1 MESEGQGGT
10 NGTASWA
17 PIQSAFMLSHLANV
31 VASGAKTSSGFKK
44 SHLNACAKAIN
55 EKFNSKYTGDQVKNH
70 LKTWSRKFQRLNKLK
85 NISGAG
91 WDEDNFIIT
100 LDEDHYNNYVA
111 AHKSDAEYLNK
122 PLEHYGLMQTIF
134 GNRLESVDVENVD
147 VENEEVQEVEFSDA
161 SAFPSDHGA
170 TSASRPK
177 SKRARR
183 AESEEESM
191 LVVFKQVGDNI
202 AKAIEKVAAPPPP
215 PPTNDLLDD
224 LFEMVQS
231 ILGFQ
236 ATLYDLY
243 FGYLVENPHIGR
255 AFYKLPFTSKLTWL
269 SAFVSQRFS
278 GH

>member
-1 MESEGQGGT
+1 M
-10 NGTASWA
+10 
-17 PIQSAFMLSHLANV
+17 QSTFMLSHLANV
-31 VASGAKTSSGFKK
+31 VAIGAKTSSGFKK

-70 LKTWSRKFQRLNKLK
+70 LKTWSRKFQRFNKLK

-111 AHKSDAEYLNK
+111 THKLDAEYLNK

-134 GNRLESVDVENVD
+134 GNSMATGKYAKDSNSTLGAESVD
-147 VENEEVQEVEFSDA
+147 VENEEVQEVELSDA

-183 AESEEESM
+183 AESKEEGM
-191 LVVFKQVGDNI
+191 LAVFKDVGDNI

-215 PPTNDLLDD
+215 PPTNDLPDD

-231 ILGFQ
+231 IPGFQ
-236 ATLYDLY
+236 ATHYDLY
-243 FGYLVENPHIGR
+243 LDIWWRTLTLVGHSTSFPL
-255 AFYKLPFTSKLTWL
+255 LPS
-269 SAFVSQRFS
+269 
-278 GH
+278 